1 MFMDFFIYLKVNM
14 ILNEDLLLNFKLV
27 HNWDVKGQ
35 GRILQNLNHNY
46 GIMEISWI
54 NGMYK
59 EHQWT
64 SIWGETEQ
72 IFWAKPLNHVFFL
85 VTNLRFNH
93 GKSGHY
99 KHEGLSIKHD
109 PTWVCLKTGYTTKF
123 MAILIG
129 EKLSDYASTVFSSPG
144 IFRYQT
150 QIKRVTS
157 AIWGKPSRRKHI
169 SIFSMVNLISW
180 WIPPINPF
188 FSIFIHRFLI

>member
-64 SIWGETEQ
+64 SIWGEN
-72 IFWAKPLNHVFFL
+72 W
-85 VTNLRFNH
+85 TNL
-93 GKSGHY
+93 
-99 KHEGLSIKHD
+99 L
-109 PTWVCLKTGYTTKF
+109 
-123 MAILIG
+123 G
-129 EKLSDYASTVFSSPG
+129 ETVKPCFFPG
-144 IFRYQT
+144 
-150 QIKRVTS
+150 
-157 AIWGKPSRRKHI
+157 
-169 SIFSMVNLISW
+169 N
-180 WIPPINPF
+180 
-188 FSIFIHRFLI
+188 